1 MGADSLPTVYGPRY
15 ATGRHCVKERDASTV
30 VTLQLSQPPLS
41 VGTMTDWDTS
51 QQAVFDIVE
60 QRRPDPLLVYGAP
73 GTGKSALAVELGLR
87 NLQDGYDSARLLL
100 LSPSRLSAAR
110 LRDALEHQIAAAG
123 AEGHTLSVT
132 EQPSKSFASY
142 AFWLL
147 GEARRLRIPGADEAP
162 RLLSGAEQDRI
173 IGEIVK
179 RRQAHAE
186 DPASPWHELQAAFE
200 AETGLRRQL
209 RDFLDRCR
217 EYSIGPDQLRQYA
230 AADVGRPVWAAL
242 ADVAEDYDHALEH
255 DYPGAYDAA
264 TLMTRACRLLEQ
276 PIPAAREG
284 VEPLYFWEHERQR
297 LNRIIVDDIQ
307 DAGPSVYRLLRLIG
321 VDHHLIAFAS
331 PDTAVQGFRGARPDK
346 LAKWAARIRSAESSE
361 AVGSMASADSR
372 SQSAPTVV
380 HLSTSH
386 RISGEVA
393 GLYRSVSE
401 RIGVVSSV
409 LRRVSLLF
417 AQHHDDAAQQV
428 GFEPGPQGAAVST
441 YAVALPHLSEQLVLQ
456 QVLEA
461 HHKNGVPWNRIA
473 VLVRSG
479 AEMKSLARVLDAHG
493 VAVARSISDTVLHD
507 EPAIKP
513 LLRLLEAASLPQDPS
528 LPHDT
533 MGLNYQD
540 VLALL
545 SSAYGG
551 VDAVQLR
558 RLHQELL
565 TLDRGLA
572 DQAPE
577 LAQPDDFAELS
588 RAELLLLHAI
598 TTEGLAEQ
606 LQAVE
611 SAQDEKFGWVFRP
624 LDRIRQMAQAAR
636 TAIRRESLAAE
647 PEQALWRVWAAA
659 GVAERWQHQAGG
671 KDLAA
676 RQANRNLDAVI
687 TLFQTAERFVGQHSG
702 ATVADFIDYIGSLD
716 LPMDSI
722 AETGQQYESVEVLTP
737 STAAGRE
744 FDTVIIS
751 GLQEGAWP
759 NLQPRG
765 ELLGSSDLVALH
777 EVGPEAVTTDLRGKR
792 AQTLQDEYRLF
803 AAAVSRARRQVTL
816 IAVDADES
824 APSSLF
830 EVASPAETTDGHGV
844 KHPRPVLT
852 RVPRPIEGRALAAEL
867 RGVLEGGVLERGSA
881 EANRAQPSRL
891 AAGDHRVAASLLAR
905 LHQAGVHGAHPDS
918 WWGYRPMT
926 TAEEP
931 IIDAEQTLRLSPS
944 KVDAAVSN
952 PLGWF
957 TDAAGGTAP
966 SSPQQ
971 SLGTFIHDIAERHPD
986 ADLDTLN
993 AVLDQEWDAF
1003 RTGASWANARDKARA
1018 QKIIRFLGLYYAEAK
1033 GTGRVL
1039 IGTELF
1045 LHHRLEVPGP
1055 EGSTRTI
1062 EISGKAD
1069 RVEWAPPDPETDT
1082 DGGFYVVD
1090 FKTGKGVP
1098 KDDEVTQWY
1107 PQIDIYQWAA
1117 VQGAVTSLMRLLL
1130 TSDEADLQPRELET
1144 KQNLLTVFA
1153 ISGIDV
1159 DPEAESLTIPVGD
1172 HRVRVGLDPDLQQPV
1187 AGAALVQL
1195 GTTNQKLKI
1204 QEAGAEAAQRAPEQI
1219 TQAARVMSGSEF
1231 WAHHEPTSTS
1241 CYAGLLCP
1249 LCSTGKQVSEP

>member
-1 MGADSLPTVYGPRY
+1 M
-15 ATGRHCVKERDASTV
+15 KERGASTIM
-30 VTLQLSQPPLS
+30 TLQLSQPHFS
-41 VGTMTDWDTS
+41 VETMTDWDTS
-51 QQAVFDIVE
+51 QQAVFDLVE

-73 GTGKSALAVELGLR
+73 GTGKSALAVELALR

-110 LRDALEHQIAAAG
+110 LRDALEHQITVAG
-123 AEGHTLSVT
+123 AQGHTLSVT

-147 GEARRLRIPGADEAP
+147 AEARRLRIPGADEAP

-173 IGEIVK
+173 IGEIVR
-179 RRQAHAE
+179 RRQAQAE
-186 DPASPWHELQAAFE
+186 DPSSPWHELKPAFD
-200 AETGLRRQL
+200 AETGLRREL

-217 EYSIGPDQLRQYA
+217 EYSISAEELRQYA
-230 AADVGRPVWAAL
+230 ATDVGRRVWAAL
-242 ADVAEDYDHALEH
+242 ADVAEDYNHALKH
-255 DYPGAYDAA
+255 NYPGAHDAA
-264 TLMTRACRLLEQ
+264 TLIARACRLLEQ

-346 LAKWAARIRSAESSE
+346 LAKWAARTRSAESSE

-372 SQSAPTVV
+372 SQSAPTVL

-393 GLYRSVSE
+393 SLYQSVSE

-417 AQHHDDAAQQV
+417 SQEDDAAQEV
-428 GFEPGPQGAAVST
+428 GFAPGPQGAAVST
-441 YAVALPHLSEQLVLQ
+441 YAVALPHLADQLVLQ

-461 HHKNGVPWNRIA
+461 HHKHGVPWNRIA

-493 VAVARSISDTVLHD
+493 VAVARSISDTVLHE
-507 EPAIKP
+507 EPAIRP
-513 LLRLLEAASLPQDPS
+513 LLRLLEVAGLSQDAA
-528 LPHDT
+528 
-533 MGLNYQD
+533 GLNYQD
-540 VLALL
+540 VVALL
-545 SSAYGG
+545 SSAYGA

-565 TLDRGLA
+565 TLDRSLGE
-572 DQAPE
+572 DAPQ
-577 LAQPDDFAELS
+577 LTQPDDFAELS
-588 RAELLLLHAI
+588 RAELLLLHVV
-598 TTEGLAEQ
+598 TTEGVAEQ
-606 LQAVE
+606 LQAME
-611 SAQDEKFGWVFRP
+611 SAQSEKFGWILRP
-624 LDRIRQMAQAAR
+624 LDRIRRMAHAAR
-636 TAIRRESLAAE
+636 TAIRDENLAGE
-647 PEQALWRVWAAA
+647 PEQALWQVWEAA
-659 GVAERWQHQAGG
+659 GVAERWQHHAAG

-687 TLFQTAERFVGQHSG
+687 TLFQTAERFVGQDSG
-702 ATVADFIDYIGSLD
+702 ATVADFIDYIGSLE

-722 AETGQQYESVEVLTP
+722 AETGQQYQAVEVLTP

-751 GLQEGAWP
+751 GLQDGAWP

-777 EVGPEAVTTDLRGKR
+777 EVGAEAVTADLRGKR

-803 AAAVSRARRQVTL
+803 AAGVSRACRQVTL
-816 IAVDADES
+816 IAVDAEET

-830 EVASPAETTDGHGV
+830 DLASPSETTDSHGV
-844 KHPRPVLT
+844 KQPRPVLT
-852 RVPRPIEGRALAAEL
+852 RVARAIEGRALAAEL
-867 RGVLEGGVLERGSA
+867 RGVLERGVLEGGASA
-881 EANRAQPSRL
+881 ESSSLGQSDS
-891 AAGDHRVAASLLAR
+891 GVAAALLAQ
-905 LHQAGVHGAHPDS
+905 LHEAGVPGAHPDS

-926 TAEEP
+926 AAEEP
-931 IIDAEQTLRLSPS
+931 IIDPEKTLRVSPS
-944 KVDAAVSN
+944 KVDAAISS

-957 TDAAGGTAP
+957 TQAAGGTAP
-966 SSPQQ
+966 TTPQQ
-971 SLGTFIHDIAERHPD
+971 SLGTFIHGIAERHPD
-986 ADLDTLN
+986 ADLETLN
-993 AVLDQEWDAF
+993 AVLDEEWDAF
-1003 RTGASWANARDKARA
+1003 RAGASWANDRDKVRA
-1018 QKIIRFLGLYYAEAK
+1018 KKIIRLLGLYYAEAK
-1033 GTGRVL
+1033 GSGRVL
-1039 IGTELF
+1039 VGTELF
-1045 LHHRLEVPGP
+1045 LHHRSEVQVSG
-1055 EGSTRTI
+1055 GGARTV

-1069 RVEWAPPDPETDT
+1069 RVEWAPPDPEVEAP
-1082 DGGFYVVD
+1082 GGFYVVD

-1130 TSDEADLQPRELET
+1130 TSDEADLRPRELET

-1153 ISGIDV
+1153 VSGIDV

-1195 GTTNQKLKI
+1195 GTKNKSLKI

-1219 TQAARVMSGSEF
+1219 LHAAQVMSDSRF
-1231 WAHHEPTSTS
+1231 RAHHEPASTS